1 MSFLTG
7 MGTVIK
13 KTLEEGEEI
22 LIDTDALLAMTE
34 GTSIDVRQTAQ
45 CCSCAQLCG
54 GEGFYNTVLTGPGVV
69 WMESMSIGKLRSLFP
84 QASSGNDGSQ
94 EAGAA
99 GVAGVAALAA
109 VALADD

>member
-22 LIDTDALLAMTE
+22 LIDTDAFLAMTE

-69 WMESMSIGKLRSLFP
+69 WMESMSIARLRALFKGTTP
-84 QASSGNDGSQ
+84 PSGSDGD
-94 EAGAA
+94 GD
-99 GVAGVAALAA
+99 GDGG
-109 VALADD
+109 DD